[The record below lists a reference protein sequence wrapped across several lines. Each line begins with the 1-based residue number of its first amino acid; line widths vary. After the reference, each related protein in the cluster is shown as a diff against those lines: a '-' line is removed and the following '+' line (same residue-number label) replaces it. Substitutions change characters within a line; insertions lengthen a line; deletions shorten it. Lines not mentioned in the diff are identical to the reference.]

1 MLGPFVPFILGAL
14 LGLPLTFYYSRFRSR
29 SVSFRLGVGLLVGIG
44 IGFTIN
50 ASAELLE
57 LAGVWRTATE
67 DPVSST
73 AQKASQSKAVDDSPA
88 EADEPSSWEQEQRY
102 EDGTLKA
109 KRTVVR
115 TPEGDLMPH
124 GPASTYHENGQL
136 NWSGHYEMGRQTGDW
151 EEYYPDGKKEGEGS
165 ILANGKAKEVHWHN
179 NGKEKS
185 RGTWRNGKK
194 HGEWKTWFATGQQ
207 AGVFQFQDGTLH
219 GDVREWHSNGQL
231 KLQAQFE
238 AGVPRVPVNRW
249 DEDGTLISGDGNN
262 SP

>member
-1 MLGPFVPFILGAL
+1 MLGLLVPYIIGAL

-29 SVSFRLGVGLLVGIG
+29 SVLFRLGIGLLVGIG
-44 IGFTIN
+44 IGVTFN

-57 LAGVWRTATE
+57 STGVWRTAPQH
-67 DPVSST
+67 PVSST
-73 AQKASQSKAVDDSPA
+73 DQTTSQSTTEDDPPA
-88 EADEPSSWEQEQRY
+88 EANEISTWEQEQRY

-109 KRTVVR
+109 IRTITK
-115 TPEGDLMPH
+115 TPKGEIVPH
-124 GPASTYHENGQL
+124 GPASTYYENGQL
-136 NWSGHYEMGRQTGDW
+136 KWSGHFEMGRQTGSW
-151 EEYYPDGKKEGEGS
+151 KEYYPDGKKEGEGR
-165 ILANGKAKEVHWHN
+165 ILATGYAEETHWHN

-194 HGEWKTWFATGQQ
+194 HGEWKTWYATGQQ
-207 AGVFQFQDGTLH
+207 AGVFQFQDGKPH
-219 GDVREWHSNGQL
+219 GDVREWHPNGQM

-249 DEDGTLISGDGNN
+249 DEDGTLISDDGNN